1 MIKVLHGQEKES
13 YSCIKN
19 RKGVKEVFP
28 ILGEYNL
35 FVIIQARDKTQLY
48 SYFDEIKERPEVV
61 SIWNILISKEDVS
74 TGEEYVWPKFDRLE
88 SSVSQSVGAIKN

>member
-1 MIKVLHGQEKES
+1 MIKVLHGQEKQS

-19 RKGVKEVFP
+19 RNGVKEVFP

-35 FVIIQARDKTQLY
+35 FVIMQARDKAQLY
-48 SYFDEIKERPEVV
+48 SDFDEIKERPEVV

-74 TGEEYVWPKFDRLE
+74 TAEEYVWPELDRLE
-88 SSVSQSVGAIKN
+88 SSVSRSVGAIKN

>member
-1 MIKVLHGQEKES
+1 MIKVLNGQEKES

-19 RKGVKEVFP
+19 RNGVKDVFP

-35 FVIIQARDKTQLY
+35 FVIMQAKDKTQLY
-48 SYFDEIKERPEVV
+48 SDFDEIKERPEVV

-74 TGEEYVWPKFDRLE
+74 TGGEFVRPELDRLE
-88 SSVSQSVGAIKN
+88 SSVSQSIEAVQN

>member
-19 RKGVKEVFP
+19 RNGVREVFP

-74 TGEEYVWPKFDRLE
+74 TGEEYVWPEFDRLE
-88 SSVSQSVGAIKN
+88 SSVSRSVGAIKN

>member
-13 YSCIKN
+13 YSYIRN
-19 RKGVKEVFP
+19 GNGVKEVFP

-74 TGEEYVWPKFDRLE
+74 PGEEYVWPELIDWKVQYPDPSEL
-88 SSVSQSVGAIKN
+88 